1 MAAQIKE
8 LVTYVAQALVDEPE
22 AVEVTQQGSE
32 GDVTLELQ
40 VAADDRG
47 KVIGKKGRVA
57 HTMRTLLHAAAGE
70 DQNVSLEIVD

>member
-1 MAAQIKE
+1 MAAHIKE
-8 LVTYVAQALVDEPE
+8 LVTYVAQALVDEPD
-22 AVEVTQQGSE
+22 AVEVTEQGAG

-57 HTMRTLLHAAAGE
+57 HTMRTLLHAAADEGHS
-70 DQNVSLEIVD
+70 VSLEIVD